1 MNGKAMPKIVYV
13 DMDDVLVNYTEAV
26 TFKKFQK
33 PEQAYPQAEL
43 GFFSCLAPKIGGI
56 AVMKKMLE
64 HPEIEPY
71 IATAP
76 SLQNPLCYME
86 KRIWVEQHLGM
97 EYVSRLIIIPN
108 KGLLKGDILID
119 DHVEGK
125 GQEFFKGDL
134 WQFGSIRFPD
144 WSAVEIELFNNLL

>member
-1 MNGKAMPKIVYV
+1 M
-13 DMDDVLVNYTEAV
+13 
-26 TFKKFQK
+26 
-33 PEQAYPQAEL
+33 

-125 GQEFFKGDL
+125 GQKFFKGDL